1 ALIMVPFAG
10 LMKAGLMRPYS
21 LPDGG
26 TILLLAVSTL
36 LMATLS
42 GMLAAAWTVG
52 RVCTAP
58 ISRLLRED
66 G

>member
-1 ALIMVPFAG
+1 
-10 LMKAGLMRPYS
+10 MKAGLMRPYI

-26 TILLLAVSTL
+26 TILLLAVNTL